1 MNKIILKWLQLLA
14 VCTVLSIPRLMAQ
27 TPTDAIMMDKGRL
40 CVAAIYGHDTWDEYW
55 EGTLKRSNGNIG
67 TLTRQSV
74 MGMFSLGVTDRI
86 NVLGA
91 LPWIKTEASAGQM
104 KGVQGIQDWGV
115 WVKARAIDFKVGPG
129 SLGFYPVLGLTG
141 PASNYLSDYLPFS
154 LGLGTV
160 EASGRGI
167 LIYELDMGLY
177 VRAHAAYHV
186 RSNTTIERD
195 YYYIP
200 GAGGVYSDEVDM
212 PNVSSF
218 GATLGALLLN
228 NNLKVEATYE
238 GMNTLGGADIRLH
251 DMPFPSNNMDLTRAG
266 LSLQYYIP
274 LGNGHILSVIAGGSQ
289 VLTGRNVGQSTAWMG
304 GLTYQ
309 FGVFGNKNTNATN

>member
-1 MNKIILKWLQLLA
+1 MKIILNKWLSMLA
-14 VCTVLSIPRLMAQ
+14 VCTVLAIPISRAQ
-27 TPTDAIMMDKGRL
+27 TPTDAIMMEKGQL

-55 EGTLKRSNGNIG
+55 EGTYKRSNGNIG

-74 MGMFSLGVTDRI
+74 TGMFSLGITDRI

-91 LPWIKTEASAGQM
+91 LPWMKTSSSAGFFH
-104 KGVQGIQDWGV
+104 GVQGIQDWGV

-129 SLGFYPVLGLTG
+129 TLGFYPVLGLTG
-141 PASNYLSDYLPFS
+141 PASNYLPDYLPFS
-154 LGLGTV
+154 LGLGAV

-186 RSNTTIERD
+186 RGNTTIERD

-200 GAGGVYSDEVDM
+200 GSGGVYSDQVDM

-228 NNLKVEATYE
+228 NNLKVEATYD
-238 GMNTLGGADIRLH
+238 GMNTLGGADIRPH
-251 DMPFPSNNMDLTRAG
+251 DMPFPSNNMDMTRAG

-289 VLTGRNVGQSTAWMG
+289 VLTGRNVGQSTAFMG

-309 FGVFGNKNTNATN
+309 FGVFGNKKATN